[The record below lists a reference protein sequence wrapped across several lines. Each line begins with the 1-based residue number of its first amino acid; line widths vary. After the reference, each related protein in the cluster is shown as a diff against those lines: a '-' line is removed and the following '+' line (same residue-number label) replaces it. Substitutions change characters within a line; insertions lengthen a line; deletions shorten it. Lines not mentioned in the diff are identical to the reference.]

1 MKKKTN
7 LTNISSNSGLAT
19 SSNNLTKWQDF
30 YFKLENQLMTE
41 DLIKQS
47 LLLLY
52 KKISSDLYNY
62 RDYFILIQFK
72 IKINNSYRSIS
83 YLQTIKF
90 EEFFD
95 LEDIFLEF

>member
-1 MKKKTN
+1 MTKITH
-7 LTNISSNSGLAT
+7 LTNISSNSGLT
-19 SSNNLTKWQDF
+19 SSKNNLNKWQDF
-30 YFKLENQLMTE
+30 YFKLESQLMTE

-52 KKISSDLYNY
+52 QKIRSDLPNY

-95 LEDIFLEF
+95 LEEIFLEF

>member
-1 MKKKTN
+1 MTKITH
-7 LTNISSNSGLAT
+7 LTNIISNTRL
-19 SSNNLTKWQDF
+19 SSNNLNKWQDF

-47 LLLLY
+47 LLLL
-52 KKISSDLYNY
+52 KNKIMSELPNY
-62 RDYFILIQFK
+62 IDYFIFIQFK